1 MFVFET
7 FKMRFTSLTVLLV
20 SLVADIHAGIVPR
33 EADGVLESR
42 EGDGVAA
49 AIIKTYK
56 DKSCKEFTTEY
67 ILEIPRIIR
76 HTVRLDTKGIIV
88 NTPCDGTLNRTP
100 LLMCLPKFVK

>member
-20 SLVADIHAGIVPR
+20 SLVASIHAGVVPR

-56 DKSCKEFTTEY
+56 DKSCKELTAEY
-67 ILEIPRIIR
+67 VLEIPRIMR

-88 NTPCDGTLNRTP
+88 NTPCDGALNRTP